1 MCGVVGRRVR
11 RCMRIGRAFGK
22 EHSSIRCLVSR
33 HGGIAPAIRR
43 RALLALTLR
52 ERGPR
57 RLTPLD
63 GAHRAVLMALERG
76 KLQDLIFDN
85 RLLFSHRALAAFLGA
100 ILRLPPARRLLATE
114 QVRSRYLEALV
125 RRFA

>member
-1 MCGVVGRRVR
+1 VEALSAVSANDPHRPKRTVARIDPHRCLGCGVCVR
-11 RCMRIGRAFGK
+11 ACREG
-22 EHSSIRCLVSR
+22 
-33 HGGIAPAIRR
+33 
-43 RALLALTLR
+43 ALSLA

-76 KLQDLIFDN
+76 KLQDLVFDN

-100 ILRLPPARRLLATE
+100 ILRLPPVKRLAATE

-125 RRFA
+125 RRQA